1 MMLLAIGEN
10 KLGNSEES
18 MKAVGL
24 YLDEE
29 QSVEGLLYRSKLSLK
44 RRKYEDAIEDL
55 DQILAL
61 YPKHCVSF
69 LLKVRCLIAEK
80 NFDKA
85 LENIQIGKDSL
96 DEADYLQQL
105 SV

>member
-29 QSVEGLLYRSKLSLK
+29 QSLEGLLYRSKLNLK
-44 RRKYEDAIEDL
+44 RRKYENAIEDL
-55 DQILAL
+55 DQILVL

-80 NFDKA
+80 SFDKA